1 MKKIVAIVQARMGSE
16 RLPGKSLKKIC
27 GIPMLEHIIN
37 RISTSRK
44 IHNIIIATSN
54 NIKDRPIINLSK
66 KLSIPYYAGSEDDV
80 LERFIGAVESVSTDA
95 EIARETIHES
105 SSGQGSGQDSAQA
118 IVVRICGDN
127 PLIDIGYLDEMIDSH
142 LSKKAEYTY
151 NYSPIPIGTAGE
163 VINYDV
169 LKKLKS
175 IAKDKRYREHVTTY
189 ILDHLNEFNVNCTKP
204 PPYLEGRSFRFTV
217 DTEEDLSLIRKI
229 YRRLYS
235 EGKIIETSQAISLL
249 ESNHPLSKINI
260 HISQK
265 DWRVK

>member
-1 MKKIVAIVQARMGSE
+1 MQIIAIVQARMGSE

-44 IHNIIIATSN
+44 IHNIIIATSDN
-54 NIKDRPIINLSK
+54 VKDHPIINLSR

-80 LERFIGAVESVSTDA
+80 LNRFIGAAESVSADV
-95 EIARETIHES
+95 
-105 SSGQGSGQDSAQA
+105 
-118 IVVRICGDN
+118 VVRICGDN
-127 PLIDIGYLDEMIDSH
+127 PLIDISYLDKMINSH

-151 NYSPIPIGTAGE
+151 NCSPIPIGTAGE
-163 VINYDV
+163 VINFDV

-189 ILDHLNEFNVNCTKP
+189 ILDHLDEFNVNCTKP
-204 PPYLEGRSFRFTV
+204 PLYLEGKTFRFTV

-229 YRRLYS
+229 YRKLYS
-235 EGKIIETSQAISLL
+235 NPTLILPLSKGRKMEGLLKGGVGGIVETSHAVALL
-249 ESNHPLSKINI
+249 ESNPTLSKVNI
-260 HISQK
+260 HIPQK
-265 DWRVK
+265 DWRI

>member
-1 MKKIVAIVQARMGSE
+1 MGSE
-16 RLPGKSLKKIC
+16 RLAGKSLKKIC

-54 NIKDRPIINLSK
+54 NVKDHPIINLSR

-80 LERFIGAVESVSTDA
+80 LERFVGAVESVSTDN
-95 EIARETIHES
+95 
-105 SSGQGSGQDSAQA
+105 SAQV

-142 LSKKAEYTY
+142 LSEKAEYTY
-151 NYSPIPIGTAGE
+151 NCSPIPIGTTGE
-163 VINYDV
+163 VINFDV

-189 ILDHLNEFNVNCTKP
+189 ILDHLNDFNVNCAKP
-204 PPYLEGRSFRFTV
+204 PPYLEGKTFRFTV

-235 EGKIIETSQAISLL
+235 EGKIVETSQAISIL
-249 ESNHPLSKINI
+249 ESNPTLSKVNI
-260 HISQK
+260 HIPQK
-265 DWRVK
+265 DWRIN

>member
-1 MKKIVAIVQARMGSE
+1 MKRIIAIVQARMGSE
-16 RLPGKSLKKIC
+16 RLQGKSLKKIC

-66 KLSIPYYAGSEDDV
+66 KISVQYYAGSEDDV
-80 LERFIGAVESVSTDA
+80 LERFVGAVESVSADA
-95 EIARETIHES
+95 EIIRETI
-105 SSGQGSGQDSAQA
+105 SGQDSAQV

-127 PLIDIGYLDEMIDSH
+127 PLIDIGYLDKMIDSH
-142 LSKKAEYTY
+142 LSKGAEYTY
-151 NYSPIPIGTAGE
+151 NGSQIPVGTAGE
-163 VINYDV
+163 VVNFNV

-189 ILDHLNEFNVNCTKP
+189 ILDHLNEFNVNCANP
-204 PPYLEGRSFRFTV
+204 PLYLGGKTFRFTV
-217 DTEEDLSLIRKI
+217 DTEEDLSLIRRI
-229 YRRLYS
+229 YKRLYQ
-235 EGKIIETSQAISLL
+235 EGKAVETSQAISLL
-249 ESNHPLSKINI
+249 ENNPPLSKINI
-260 HISQK
+260 HIPQK